1 MIFELVSIVLSI
13 LFIVHYLYYIITSL
27 INELRPKMQSEDA
40 KFIKKYVKLFFFH
53 FPRFLFDGKINNA
66 KNKY

>member
-27 INELRPKMQSEDA
+27 INEFRPKMQSEDA
-40 KFIKKYVKLFFFH
+40 KFIKK
-53 FPRFLFDGKINNA
+53 
-66 KNKY
+66 